1 MFIDYE
7 KVFTPICQREIANR
21 QNGNV
26 FYGPYKVY
34 AIAKCESTSFRM
46 GSETRFPL
54 DDASITIVTLDSVIM
69 IMFVIAIIR
78 LRWYERVSIED
89 MKKEKLVIE
98 DFTVKLPII
107 PIELE
112 EYNNNPDLLTAMLA
126 THLEK
131 TT

>member
-1 MFIDYE
+1 
-7 KVFTPICQREIANR
+7 
-21 QNGNV
+21 
-26 FYGPYKVY
+26 
-34 AIAKCESTSFRM
+34 M